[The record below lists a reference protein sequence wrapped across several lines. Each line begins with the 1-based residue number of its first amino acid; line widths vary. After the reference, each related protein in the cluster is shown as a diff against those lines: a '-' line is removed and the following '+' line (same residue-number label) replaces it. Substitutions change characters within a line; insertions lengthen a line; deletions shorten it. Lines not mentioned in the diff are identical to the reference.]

1 MRPALCLALALS
13 AGWIAPQ
20 QRKLVG
26 TGDALSEPIE
36 LAAGVLMV
44 GGAHKGERNFIVQLR
59 GPSDDLLINTVG
71 PYTGVRLIPVK
82 AGPHQFQVESSA
94 PWTLLYE
101 QPSPTATAS
110 PLPIT
115 QAMTGDAPLGP
126 FQMPAGL
133 VSATFRHSGSRNF
146 IAMLYHADGRLA
158 ALLVNKVGAYSGT
171 TAERV
176 TAGTYWLAVQADG
189 PWTVTLK

>member
-1 MRPALCLALALS
+1 MRSTWIAALIALAALT
-13 AGWIAPQ
+13 PQ
-20 QRKLVG
+20 QQKLQ
-26 TGDALSEPIE
+26 GDGDTLSPPIE
-36 LAAGVLMV
+36 LKAGLLMV
-44 GGAHKGERNFIVQLR
+44 GGAHKGDRNLIVQLR
-59 GPSDDLLINTVG
+59 GPSDELLVNAVG
-71 PYTGVRLIPVK
+71 PYAGVRLVPVK
-82 AGPHQFQVESSA
+82 AGPHQFQVEASA

-101 QPSPTATAS
+101 QPSNAKPT

-115 QAMTGDAPLGP
+115 QSLTGDAPLGP
-126 FQMPAGL
+126 FVIPSGL
-133 VSATFRHSGSRNF
+133 VSATFTHSGSRNF
-146 IAMLYHADGRLA
+146 IAILYHADGRLA